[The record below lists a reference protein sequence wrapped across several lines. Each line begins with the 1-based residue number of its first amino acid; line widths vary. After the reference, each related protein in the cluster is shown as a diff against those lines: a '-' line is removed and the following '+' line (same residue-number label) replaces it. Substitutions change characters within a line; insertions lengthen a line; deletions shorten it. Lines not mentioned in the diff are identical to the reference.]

1 MGERESIQGESFS
14 VEMSATYAMSNQP
27 ATKQLVRIANDKRN
41 IWPRTCTE
49 EVRDRYQKR
58 AQEYCELLGAIDST
72 AIEDRQMIACWA
84 DAISGPIVDV
94 GSGPGHWTDF
104 LHRRGVDIEG
114 IELAPEFV
122 DSAKTNFPHVHFQV
136 GDFCALPVEDGALGG
151 ILSWYSVIHTNPVE
165 IPTVLDEFARA
176 LRPGGSLLIG
186 FFHGEKIQ
194 LFDHA
199 IAPA

>member
-1 MGERESIQGESFS
+1 
-14 VEMSATYAMSNQP
+14 MSRCLLHTRCLINLPRNNWFVSQT
-27 ATKQLVRIANDKRN
+27 TK
-41 IWPRTCTE
+41 E
-49 EVRDRYQKR
+49 
-58 AQEYCELLGAIDST
+58 
-72 AIEDRQMIACWA
+72 
-84 DAISGPIVDV
+84 ISG
-94 GSGPGHWTDF
+94 
-104 LHRRGVDIEG
+104 RA
-114 IELAPEFV
+114 LAPEFV
-122 DSAKTNFPHVHFQV
+122 DSAETDFPHVHFQV

-199 IAPA
+199 IAPAWFWPIEALAGLCENAQFEIMETHTRADVGKRPHGAIIARRF